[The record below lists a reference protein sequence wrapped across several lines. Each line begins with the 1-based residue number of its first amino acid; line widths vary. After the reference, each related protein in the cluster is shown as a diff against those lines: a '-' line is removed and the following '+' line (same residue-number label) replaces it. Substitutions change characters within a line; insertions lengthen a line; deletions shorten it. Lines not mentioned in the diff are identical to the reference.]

1 MKTLAETRRFDP
13 EKYSDNES
21 TILTTVAEMKV
32 KLVSML
38 YNLVSSYLTLRQNK
52 LDCLFLTTRE
62 ATLILNLRI
71 KYKHSSQFCSWRAL
85 SPLFVNRRQDYQCLP
100 WTNSPDYFTAA
111 SMTKKTFHNIDYRL
125 PQLLP
130 KFPTRTSNL
139 KT

>member
-1 MKTLAETRRFDP
+1 LAETRRFDP

-38 YNLVSSYLTLRQNK
+38 YNFVSSYLTLRQNK

-71 KYKHSSQFCSWRAL
+71 KYKHS
-85 SPLFVNRRQDYQCLP
+85 PLFVNLRQDYQCLP
-100 WTNSPDYFTAA
+100 RRNSYHYINDEE
-111 SMTKKTFHNIDYRL
+111 NVL
-125 PQLLP
+125 
-130 KFPTRTSNL
+130 
-139 KT
+139 